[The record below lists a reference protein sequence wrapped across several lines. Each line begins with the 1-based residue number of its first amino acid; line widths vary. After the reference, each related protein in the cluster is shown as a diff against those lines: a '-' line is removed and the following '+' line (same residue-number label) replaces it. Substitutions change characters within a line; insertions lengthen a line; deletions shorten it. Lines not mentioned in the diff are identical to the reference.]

1 MLHLILKND
10 KGFLKM
16 MEEENRYSLK
26 EAVVGLNIIS
36 LFPIVN
42 VILIFEILKIMHY
55 KND

>member
-1 MLHLILKND
+1 
-10 KGFLKM
+10 